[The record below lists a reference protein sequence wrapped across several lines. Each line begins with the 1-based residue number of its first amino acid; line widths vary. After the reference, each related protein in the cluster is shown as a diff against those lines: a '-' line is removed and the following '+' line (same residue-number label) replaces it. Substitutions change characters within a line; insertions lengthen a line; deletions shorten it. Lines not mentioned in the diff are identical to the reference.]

1 MAINLKETKNWIIS
15 ELNKLEN
22 EYEELA
28 WQGVS
33 TERNMSQQVT
43 LTNMLGD
50 VNKLLSQGNK

>member
-28 WQGVS
+28 WQVF
-33 TERNMSQQVT
+33 
-43 LTNMLGD
+43 
-50 VNKLLSQGNK
+50 LLKEI